1 MEISQFLDLVANPG
15 KYQQALAELDARQA
29 AINSAIELTGKVSEI
44 VSLREQ
50 AEVDRKAAA
59 KTLADAT
66 EEAKTILAKAREAI
80 NKHAKTVDDREAK
93 ANKLDA
99 EVKQAKAEFEE
110 FKQQHAFVAKE
121 QEDKEKHLVNWSA
134 RLADQQQEVND
145 RLEKLKAVMQ

>member
-29 AINSAIELTGKVSEI
+29 AITAAVELTGKASEI
-44 VSLREQ
+44 EALREQ
-50 AEVDRKAAA
+50 AKADREAAA

-66 EEAKTILAKAREAI
+66 EEAKTILVKARAAI
-80 NKHAKTVDDREAK
+80 DKHAKTVDDREAR

-99 EVKQAKAEFEE
+99 EAKQAQAEVEAI
-110 FKQQHAFVAKE
+110 KQQYALVAKE
-121 QEDKEKHLVNWSA
+121 QDAKEKHLVNWSA